1 MSDGM
6 SEAEEAADLALRL
19 ESFLSEDSAAPLSDS
34 RGGPLRARQLFESA
48 QEAGRIYRTAA
59 GFVSRK
65 RIAKESRDRVRGW
78 LFRARHLLDS
88 RIEATIWD
96 LINREELRFSRLLNR
111 QVFGFCK
118 KQGVS
123 FRLSLSTCVPSR
135 LCGGG
140 CYAHDGR
147 ERVTSTI
154 LSGCYNTVL
163 CEAFEQ
169 GRIAAEELVPSVRKA
184 IHFARLDRQL
194 SDREYGFSRRAR
206 IRLAHVGELAA
217 FPKFANWLG
226 ETVMQISK
234 GEVDCV
240 IYTRH
245 PNVSMLDTSVL
256 VINLT
261 IDASSENRR
270 DWVRPGVRPVWS
282 AWDGLLDPNAAVNFL
297 EHHDHGQ
304 HALPQG
310 AGNVCPVTLANT
322 ARRVCD
328 EYACVRCFEPPC
340 DGDHKEPPPQLFEIA
355 VPARRVRHRGMLIE
369 EGASGAAAA
378 VVKGTASV
386 RKGRTSS
393 RGGAKG

>member
-1 MSDGM
+1 MSDLLA
-6 SEAEEAADLALRL
+6 EAEEAANLARRL
-19 ESFLSEDSAAPLSDS
+19 DSFLSNDGTAALSGI
-34 RGGPLRARQLFESA
+34 GGRPLRASQLFESA
-48 QEAGRIYRTAA
+48 QEAGRIYRTAC

-65 RIAKESRDRVRGW
+65 RITKESRDSIRGL
-78 LFRARHLLDS
+78 LFQVRHLLDS
-88 RIEATIWD
+88 RIEATIRD
-96 LINREELRFSRLLNR
+96 LISREELRFSRLLNR

-163 CEAFEQ
+163 CEAFEH
-169 GRIAAEELVPSVRKA
+169 GHITAVELLPSVRKA
-184 IHFARLDRQL
+184 IHFARLDQQL
-194 SDREYGFSRRAR
+194 SAREYGFSRRAR
-206 IRLAHVGELAA
+206 IRLAHVGELSA

-226 ETVMQISK
+226 ATVMQIGK

-240 IYTRH
+240 VYTRH
-245 PNVSMLDTSVL
+245 PNVSMLDANVL

-261 IDASSENRR
+261 IDAASENRR
-270 DWVRPGVRPVWS
+270 NWVRPGVRPVWS
-282 AWDGLLDPNAAVNFL
+282 AWDGLLDPKAAVNFL
-297 EHHDHGQ
+297 EHHDHDQ
-304 HALPQG
+304 HAMPQG

-328 EYACVRCFEPPC
+328 EFACVRCFEPPGESAAAPLVVH
-340 DGDHKEPPPQLFEIA
+340 DIA
-355 VPARRVRHRGMLIE
+355 VNRVVRRPRHRSMLGE
-369 EGASGAAAA
+369 
-378 VVKGTASV
+378 
-386 RKGRTSS
+386 
-393 RGGAKG
+393 